1 MKLYD
6 LAKEIEK
13 SGLSINQ
20 VADYSGFS
28 RTNLSNLLK
37 GKADFKYNSYEMLL
51 NSIGITDITP
61 NDEIMELIE
70 EILKNTCY
78 TINEW
83 ADMTGIPV
91 TVLNNIAYR
100 GAQSINF
107 KYIKNVA
114 KMFAIY
120 NDLDLKY
127 CISLD
132 EMIIKF
138 YESARNVS
146 QDLEEISRYTGV
158 PLRTIVDNVATH
170 WATGTYK
177 KPSTK
182 TAQKMRRFL

>member
-37 GKADFKYNSYEMLL
+37 GKAEYKYSTYEMILSGL
-51 NSIGITDITP
+51 GITDIMT
-61 NDEIMELIE
+61 NDEVMELIR
-70 EILKNTCY
+70 EILENTCY
-78 TINEW
+78 TVREW
-83 ADMTGIPV
+83 ADMTGIDYA
-91 TVLNNIAYR
+91 TLNNIAYR
-100 GAQSINF
+100 EAQSINF
-107 KYIKNVA
+107 KHIKNVA

-132 EMIIKF
+132 EMMVKF
-138 YESARNVS
+138 FESAKNVS

-158 PLRTIVDNVATH
+158 PLRTIIENVATH
-170 WATGTYK
+170 WATGVYK

-182 TAQKMRRFL
+182 TAQKMRRFM